1 MGRVCFSTLYR
12 WEDILSL
19 YFYKMLHFF
28 LLLSISSMAY
38 SVPLTSCQT
47 VVDSSLST
55 ACIIEEEIVCTAEVD
70 TIVDTTHVEDC
81 QDVVTQVCQQVSQQV
96 EQTSNIVGQNRQL
109 LRSTIGKREAEA
121 EADAEA
127 EAEAGAEAGAEA
139 DPGIAYTSGPRCRSQ
154 TKRQCQQR
162 PVQTSR
168 QIPRKVCSSVPREV
182 CTPVEVSVP
191 RQLCQT
197 AVPAV
202 AAVGYSGIG
211 GDGLLY

>member
-1 MGRVCFSTLYR
+1 MGRVCFSSLYR

-19 YFYKMLHFF
+19 YFSKMLYFF

-96 EQTSNIVGQNRQL
+96 EQTSSIVGQNRQL

-121 EADAEA
+121 DADAEA
-127 EAEAGAEAGAEA
+127 DA
-139 DPGIAYTSGPRCRSQ
+139 GIAYTSGPRCRAQ

>member
-1 MGRVCFSTLYR
+1 MGRVCFSSLYR

-19 YFYKMLHFF
+19 YFSKMLYFF

-96 EQTSNIVGQNRQL
+96 EQTSNIVGKNRQL

-127 EAEAGAEAGAEA
+127 DAEANAEAEADAEA
-139 DPGIAYTSGPRCRSQ
+139 DAGIAYTSGPRCRAQ

-162 PVQTSR
+162 PVQ
-168 QIPRKVCSSVPREV
+168 
-182 CTPVEVSVP
+182 
-191 RQLCQT
+191 
-197 AVPAV
+197 
-202 AAVGYSGIG
+202 
-211 GDGLLY
+211 

>member
-1 MGRVCFSTLYR
+1 MGRVCFSSLYR

-19 YFYKMLHFF
+19 YFSKMLHFF

-47 VVDSSLST
+47 VVDSSLNT
-55 ACIIEEEIVCTAEVD
+55 ACHIEEEIVCTAEVD
-70 TIVDTTHVEDC
+70 TLVDTTHVEDC

-127 EAEAGAEAGAEA
+127 
-139 DPGIAYTSGPRCRSQ
+139 DPGIAYTSGPRCRAQ

-168 QIPRKVCSSVPREV
+168 
-182 CTPVEVSVP
+182 
-191 RQLCQT
+191 
-197 AVPAV
+197 
-202 AAVGYSGIG
+202 
-211 GDGLLY
+211 

>member
-1 MGRVCFSTLYR
+1 MGRVCFSSLYR

-19 YFYKMLHFF
+19 YFSKMLHFF

-121 EADAEA
+121 
-127 EAEAGAEAGAEA
+127 GAEADAEA

>member
-1 MGRVCFSTLYR
+1 MGRVCFSSLYR

-19 YFYKMLHFF
+19 YFSKMLHFF
-28 LLLSISSMAY
+28 LLISISSMAY

-127 EAEAGAEAGAEA
+127 
-139 DPGIAYTSGPRCRSQ
+139 GIAYTSGPRCRAQ

-168 QIPRKVCSSVPREV
+168 QIPVQTSRQIPRKVCTSVPREV

>member
-1 MGRVCFSTLYR
+1 MGRVCFSSLYR

-19 YFYKMLHFF
+19 YFSNNMMHFF

-47 VVDSSLST
+47 VVDSSLNT
-55 ACIIEEEIVCTAEVD
+55 ACLIEEEIVCTAEVD
-70 TIVDTTHVEDC
+70 TIVDTAHVEDC

-96 EQTSNIVGQNRQL
+96 EQTSSIVGQNRQL

-121 EADAEA
+121 DADAEA
-127 EAEAGAEAGAEA
+127 DA
-139 DPGIAYTSGPRCRSQ
+139 GIAYTSGPRCRAQ